1 MLGDHI
7 PYQDPVTQ
15 SQKKAEAAGKNQTL
29 SDIAP
34 QPLRTFH
41 VNDGETNDKLF
52 VGNQIVTSKYTVVN
66 FLPKNLVDQFSKLAN
81 IYFLGM
87 MILQV
92 STTLLTPPLVKF
104 CSIYFTVLKI
114 DNTSNLNH
122 KWTADNP
129 SAVDVRHHRICSQRY
144 IRRLE
149 EASCGQHGKHQIGA
163 PSRPP
168 NHHIRDGLVEEPES
182 RRSRQDHIRPVL
194 PCRYHI
200 SKI

>member
-7 PYQDPVTQ
+7 PYQDPTTQ
-15 SQKKAEAAGKNQTL
+15 NQKKGETGGKNQTI

-41 VNDGETNDKLF
+41 VNDSETNDKLF

-92 STTLLTPPLVKF
+92 STPIPT
-104 CSIYFTVLKI
+104 STVMGNSGLSNINLPVLNI
-114 DNTSNLNH
+114 DNTPNLN
-122 KWTADNP
+122 
-129 SAVDVRHHRICSQRY
+129 Y
-144 IRRLE
+144 
-149 EASCGQHGKHQIGA
+149 
-163 PSRPP
+163 
-168 NHHIRDGLVEEPES
+168 
-182 RRSRQDHIRPVL
+182 
-194 PCRYHI
+194 
-200 SKI
+200 